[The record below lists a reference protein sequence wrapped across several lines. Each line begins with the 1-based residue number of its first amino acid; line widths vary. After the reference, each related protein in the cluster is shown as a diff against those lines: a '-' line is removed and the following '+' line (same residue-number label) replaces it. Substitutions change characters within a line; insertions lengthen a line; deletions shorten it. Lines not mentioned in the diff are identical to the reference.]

1 MREKLTLAALVLAV
15 GLSAAGCGNTANAGA
30 SASSWNRE
38 AEDRT
43 IQYQNESRG
52 PLSGGYYSAG
62 EDGRVAG
69 FDQDRDP
76 GAQAGRDLR
85 NAGRDLVRGARDAA
99 RNVGDMA
106 EEAVDDASGQAGA
119 DRERAAHI
127 ADPGRN

>member
-1 MREKLTLAALVLAV
+1 MREKLTLAALALAV
-15 GLSAAGCGNTANAGA
+15 GLSAAGCGTGAHAGA
-30 SASSWNRE
+30 SASGWDRE

-52 PLSGGYYSAG
+52 PLTGGYYSAG

-85 NAGRDLVRGARDAA
+85 NAGRNLVRGAKDAA

-106 EEAVDDASGQAGA
+106 EDAVDGST